1 VVAFTDADLISA
13 LSKHGALG
21 NTKKITGFLDGALS
35 EGKISK
41 DSYLSLSNKLLPKIG
56 YVVDAEI
63 HEEFSQKG
71 RAEDLLGGEIGRDG
85 RVRVTTT
92 LKLGGVFKGSKSL
105 TTISGK
111 YDRSNRLQSPFLKLF
126 GGVVQEM
133 RRQADDLRPMFRAL
147 SKEFFKTNDEE
158 IFSDYKGYKIHPPLS
173 AWYQAAKSG
182 SGNDD
187 SPEEWGSVQPILVGT
202 ERYNN
207 YLISVNSRASDNPHK
222 PGLLRKSLIDQAHP
236 KVINYISKKT
246 MSVGS
251 SVEEAKYMQTGFRSV
266 WKDVVAPPR
275 RPVQVGSVMRQVK
288 FLNIAQSFAATVD
301 ISKIF
306 HDGGGTFD

>member
-1 VVAFTDADLISA
+1 VVDVNSFLSLAASNGIPASDLSGIKFLLDNGLSSGRLTDSMHSSLA
-13 LSKHGALG
+13 GALQ
-21 NTKKITGFLDGALS
+21 TKLGFDFT
-35 EGKISK
+35 
-41 DSYLSLSNKLLPKIG
+41 
-56 YVVDAEI
+56 VDIDEA
-63 HEEFSQKG
+63 FSQKSG
-71 RAEDLLGGEIGRDG
+71 GTDLLGGEIGRDG

-147 SKEFFKTNDEE
+147 SKEFFKTNDQE
-158 IFSDYKGYKIHPPLS
+158 IFSDYTGRKIHPPLS

-187 SPEEWGSVQPILVGT
+187 AEEDWGAEQPILVGT
-202 ERYNN
+202 EHYSK
-207 YLISVNSRASDNPHK
+207 YLISVNSRASSNPHE

-236 KVINYISKKT
+236 QAINYISKKT

-251 SVEEAKYMQTGFRSV
+251 SVEEAKYMQTGFTSI
-266 WKDVVAPPR
+266 WKGVVAPPR

-306 HDGGGTFD
+306 HGGGGTFE